1 MEGVKRALAAS
12 ILSRGWSAVLG
23 VLAVPLY
30 LRYLGVEAYGVVGM
44 FASLTALMS
53 FLDLGLGVT
62 LTRELARLSVDRD
75 RLPYGRDITRT
86 FELVYALIALLM
98 GLALA
103 ACSSFLAEHW
113 LTVQS
118 LDRADVAWVLILAGG
133 ALACQWPT
141 NLYSSGLAGA
151 HRQIQL
157 GVATTIFGTL
167 RVLISLV
174 AIWLRPS
181 LESFFWAQILAALL
195 QSLGLRALLWKAL
208 ALTGHHPIFRLVS
221 VVSSLRFAGGM
232 TGIAITSI
240 VLTQTDKVILSKV
253 LSLTD
258 FGVYV
263 VANTLAAGIYML
275 IGPMFSVI
283 YPRFSALVHKG
294 EEKALIDLYH
304 TSSQLMSA
312 LVVPVAVVFAG
323 FSQEILY
330 IWTGDLILSQHGAL
344 IFSLLIIGNAC
355 NGIMNMPYA
364 LQLAVGWTKLAFW
377 VNVGAIVILV
387 PAIWWAAMHYGA
399 IGGAAVWAFLN
410 FGYIVLTPQI
420 MHRRLLPRDKRIW
433 YTYDVVVPVMVCV
446 AALILLRQI
455 SLTEMHRATIAL
467 VLLVYLITVSML
479 TIMVLPRVRERMF
492 LWLKLQSSRLCFG
505 KSGN

>member
-12 ILSRGWSAVLG
+12 IFSRGWSAVLG

-30 LRYLGVEAYGVVGM
+30 LRYLGVEAYGIVGM

-53 FLDLGLGVT
+53 FLDLGLGAT
-62 LTRELARLSVDRD
+62 LTRELARLPVDEG

-86 FELVYALIALLM
+86 FELVYALVALLM

-103 ACSSFLAEHW
+103 ACSSALAEHW
-113 LTVQS
+113 LTVQT
-118 LDRADVAWVLILAGG
+118 LDRAEIAWVLMLAGG

-167 RVLISLV
+167 RVLITLV
-174 AIWLRPS
+174 AVWWHPS

-195 QSLGLRALLWKAL
+195 QTLGLRVLLWKAL
-208 ALTGHHPIFRLVS
+208 ALTGHNPIFRLAS
-221 VVSSLRFAGGM
+221 VASSLRFAGGM

-240 VLTQTDKVILSKV
+240 VLTQTDKVILSRA

-283 YPRFSALVHKG
+283 YPRFSSLVHTG
-294 EEKALIDLYH
+294 ETNALIELYH

-312 LVVPVAVVFAG
+312 LVIPVAVVFAG
-323 FSQEILY
+323 FSREILY
-330 IWTGDLILSQHGAL
+330 VWTGDLILSQQGASIL
-344 IFSLLIIGNAC
+344 ALLIIGNAS

-364 LQLAVGWTKLAFW
+364 LQLAAGWTKLALW
-377 VNVGAIVILV
+377 VNVGAIIVLV
-387 PAIWWAAMHYGA
+387 PAIWWGAMHYGA
-399 IGGAAVWAFLN
+399 VGGAAVWAILN
-410 FGYIVLTPQI
+410 FSYIVFTPQI
-420 MHRRLLPRDKRIW
+420 MHRRLLPSEKKAW
-433 YTYDVVVPVMVCV
+433 YIYDVVLPAVICV

-455 SLTEMHRATIAL
+455 SLAGIQRVTMALIILGYLAL
-467 VLLVYLITVSML
+467 VSAVTML
-479 TIMVLPRVRERMF
+479 GLPRVRARMF
-492 LWLKLQSSRLCFG
+492 LWLKFRFSWLGVRRSCE
-505 KSGN
+505 